1 MVLQIRFAIWLT
13 LQIEVKAL
21 HICKPSHYFVSTIS
35 AFHVGLRPPGPPPRA
50 ISLRP
55 SALPAARVHE
65 RRRTRPRLD
74 DVRGHGAGTE
84 VDLPSR
90 GPSLGGGR
98 RWTEP
103 NWRERRRRRTTN
115 AAWAGRRLARRPRL
129 GGNWHARRTS
139 KWREGKKRAARSVK
153 KNSGVGSTLWVCQV

>member
-84 VDLPSR
+84 VDLPSW

-98 RWTEP
+98 SQTDANDDGDEQRMRP
-103 NWRERRRRRTTN
+103 GLGGDWREDLGW
-115 AAWAGRRLARRPRL
+115 AATGTHDVRQNGAKGKNARRDR
-129 GGNWHARRTS
+129 
-139 KWREGKKRAARSVK
+139 
-153 KNSGVGSTLWVCQV
+153 